1 MIRNT
6 ILSLAAVS
14 MIGVI
19 GGCKATPSGPQ
30 TEGDRTVLE
39 GKLQQE
45 QGAMMRDGEK
55 TVAKG
60 QGMKAEGEA
69 MRKQGKTVEGDRMVR
84 DGELLITQGNA
95 KIDQAKKMKT
105 EVAPVQLETR
115 EGTRATTQDTD
126 RDTTENK

>member
-1 MIRNT
+1 MFRTT
-6 ILSLAAVS
+6 ILSLAVVG
-14 MIGVI
+14 MVGVM
-19 GGCKATPSGPQ
+19 GGCKAEPRGPQ

-39 GKLQQE
+39 GRLTQE

-60 QGMKAEGEA
+60 QGMKAEGEV

-115 EGTRATTQDTD
+115 DSTRATTQES
-126 RDTTENK
+126 ENK